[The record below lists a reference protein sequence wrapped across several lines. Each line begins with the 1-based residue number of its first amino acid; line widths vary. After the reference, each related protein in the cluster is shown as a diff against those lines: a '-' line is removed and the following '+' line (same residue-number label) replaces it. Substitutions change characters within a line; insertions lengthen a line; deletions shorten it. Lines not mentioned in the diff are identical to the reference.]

1 MGKYLSFELTGEA
14 RRIAAD
20 WFAAVD
26 DMQKRRAQYLTG
38 LGLGPKDTF
47 MHWPDGTIRSVG
59 FVQNPGKGWKPSKRH
74 AGQWVPDSRTTKGKE
89 SLRTFRSFHR
99 PALPKWFVEAAVAA
113 GYETEN
119 FQPLADQKNPG
130 ACLIANIHLARLEE
144 QLFLRVPHPEFRR
157 DRNQPDPDPAKLP
170 EGITEVPYSRFVAA
184 CERAGVSV

>member
-1 MGKYLSFELTGEA
+1 MGKYLSFKLTGKA

-26 DMQKRRAQYLTG
+26 DLQKKRSRYLTE

-47 MHWPDGTIRSVG
+47 TAWRRGPIRSVG
-59 FVQNPGKGWKPSKRH
+59 FGQNPGKGWKPSKRH
-74 AGQWVPDSRTTKGKE
+74 AGQWVPDCRTTKGKE
-89 SLRTFRSFHR
+89 LLKAFRSFHW
-99 PALPKWFVEAAVAA
+99 PALPEWFVEAVVAA

-119 FQPLADQKNPG
+119 FQPLTDQRNPG
-130 ACLIANIHLARLEE
+130 GCLMANIHLTRLKD
-144 QLFLRVPHPEFRR
+144 QLFLRVPHPEFRNR
-157 DRNQPDPDPAKLP
+157 GQPEPDPAKLP